1 MSLEK
6 LEVLQHRMVGEA
18 DLAHDAQAL
27 RLGLHAA
34 ELNALVGIVNLDAV
48 EHAEEIEVPPGAA
61 ELAVGRELETQLL
74 LLLDDLFDLTILDG
88 LELGRRDR
96 TLFALGAR
104 LLQRSGTQEAA
115 DMIGTERRFGSL
127 H

>member
-34 ELNALVGIVNLDAV
+34 ELNALVGVVNLDAV

-61 ELAVGRELETQLL
+61 DSPSVASLRPSSSCFLMIFSISRFSTALSSAGVIAPFSRLARASFSAAGRKKLPT
-74 LLLDDLFDLTILDG
+74 
-88 LELGRRDR
+88 
-96 TLFALGAR
+96 
-104 LLQRSGTQEAA
+104 
-115 DMIGTERRFGSL
+115 
-127 H
+127 